1 MVDKTELSLDHL
13 NSANMLIKLGAA
25 SFAAVTREVAKA
37 NFQMIFLLL
46 AFDYFFKSE
55 IWPMQSL
62 YDLLMIID
70 YIE

>member
-1 MVDKTELSLDHL
+1 MVDRTELSLDHL

-46 AFDYFFKSE
+46 AFDWFFKSE
-55 IWPMQSL
+55 ILPIQSL